1 MYLRFLGVSFYK
13 NGVVPTIALL
23 TYYIIN
29 ITPVSEHGFNSS
41 KIIK

>member
-29 ITPVSEHGFNSS
+29 ITPVNKHGFNSFE
-41 KIIK
+41 IIE